1 MTGLFRLDG
10 RVAIVTGASGGLG
23 ERMAHTLASAGARV
37 VVAAR
42 RLDRLEALVASLPGE
57 GHLAVQTD
65 LQDPDQVLAL
75 AATAAERMGAIHVL
89 VNNAGL
95 HKPTPIAEE
104 SLDLY
109 DQTVGVNLRAPYV
122 LSKAVAPH
130 MAAAGGGS
138 IVNIASVAAFV
149 GNAKVPS
156 APYAASKGGVVAMTR
171 DLAAQWAK
179 DGIRV
184 NAICPGWFST
194 DITAPMLESEK
205 GKVFVSRQ
213 MPMARPGRL
222 EEIDGPLLF
231 LASEASSYVTG
242 VALPVDGGL
251 VAS

>member
-75 AATAAERMGAIHVL
+75 AASAAERMGAIHVL